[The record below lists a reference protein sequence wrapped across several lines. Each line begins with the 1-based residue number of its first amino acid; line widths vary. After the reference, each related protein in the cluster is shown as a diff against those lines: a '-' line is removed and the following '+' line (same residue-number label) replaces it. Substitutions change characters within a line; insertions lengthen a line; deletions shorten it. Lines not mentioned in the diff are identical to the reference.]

1 MRKTAIIAA
10 SLVLASCSP
19 LMAGGLYG
27 DDYSTGEDFDGN
39 AYVLKR
45 GQPYSRTVQDFDGNY
60 HEQYQD
66 GTSRSYDSNPYLA
79 PRPRYSESIY
89 D

>member
-1 MRKTAIIAA
+1 MKKVLGLLMI
-10 SLVLASCSP
+10 LVAPSA
-19 LMAGGLYG
+19 MAGSLYG
-27 DDYSTGEDFDGN
+27 GDYSTGEDFDGN
-39 AYVLKR
+39 AYVLKH

-79 PRPRYSESIY
+79 PKPRYSDSIY